1 MKKYID
7 EKMLLTLVVAFVI
20 TFFLEHLLSKKFIK
34 DGAVDIHLGTPSI
47 GYAKVN

>member
-20 TFFLEHLLSKKFIK
+20 TFFLEHLLSKKFVK
-34 DGAVDIHLGTPSI
+34 DGEISVHLGTPSL
-47 GYAKVN
+47 GYSKVN